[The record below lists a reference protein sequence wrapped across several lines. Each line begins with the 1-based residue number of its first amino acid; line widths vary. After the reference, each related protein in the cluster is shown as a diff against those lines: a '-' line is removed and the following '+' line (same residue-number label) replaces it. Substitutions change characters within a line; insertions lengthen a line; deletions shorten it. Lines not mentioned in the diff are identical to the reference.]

1 MYMYIHACIIDEVFD
16 ELMMW
21 ITVIC
26 QILKTSLSI
35 DNRIDHF
42 IELKY
47 DTLLLS
53 LLPVRHYK
61 TYTGGTKPV
70 ERVYLKPGEPIGI
83 KCRVRSKKKLIK
95 HVRS

>member
-1 MYMYIHACIIDEVFD
+1 MYVYIHACIIDEVFD

-42 IELKY
+42 IELY
-47 DTLLLS
+47 DTLLS
-53 LLPVRHYK
+53 LYQAL
-61 TYTGGTKPV
+61 
-70 ERVYLKPGEPIGI
+70 
-83 KCRVRSKKKLIK
+83 
-95 HVRS
+95 